1 MRQKLRPLCKI
12 EYSINDTQKSP
23 SMLSSIPPLQD
34 DEEDVSYDVES
45 IFTNIP
51 IQETINYIIEQIYVH
66 KKLTPICSKLI
77 FRRLLIKLATE
88 CTFKFNN
95 RFLKQVDG
103 CTMGGPLSVTFS
115 DIYMVKMENDV
126 VIPSKPIFYSRFV
139 DDIYSRRKLGDNVL
153 FDRLNSYHP
162 NIRLTVE
169 VNPSRF
175 LDTKLTNINGTYK
188 FNVYLKNTKLP
199 SPWTSKTPKRYKR
212 NTINGDIHRL
222 KRISSNSDEEIPL
235 IKEKFM
241 KGDYPLRFINSVVN
255 EFQKGKECG
264 DESFIIPTILFEI
277 ANPLIFVEI
286 PYCELNEVRSKHFLK
301 KFHKFTNSSFRMVIT
316 WKTRSIRSLFPLKD
330 KNDYKSCVIYKRDCS
345 CGSHYIGETKRKGE
359 VRCNEHNNPTKSS
372 EPSKHLRS
380 NINHYFTRTVIS
392 DAPKNAKTRKNLE
405 ALYIAL

>member
-1 MRQKLRPLCKI
+1 
-12 EYSINDTQKSP
+12 
-23 SMLSSIPPLQD
+23 MLSSIPTLQD
-34 DEEDVSYDVES
+34 DEEDVSYDAES
-45 IFTNIP
+45 LFTNIL

-126 VIPSKPIFYSRFV
+126 VIPSKPIFYRRFV

-162 NIRLTVE
+162 NIKLTIE
-169 VNPSRF
+169 VNF

-188 FNVYLKNTKLP
+188 FNAYRKNTKLP
-199 SPWTSKTPKRYKR
+199 SLWTSKTPKPYKR
-212 NTINGDIHRL
+212 NTVNGDLHHS
-222 KRISSNSDEEIPL
+222 KRISSNFDEEIPL

-241 KGDYPLRFINSVVN
+241 KADYPLLFINSVVN

-264 DESFIIPTILFEI
+264 
-277 ANPLIFVEI
+277 
-286 PYCELNEVRSKHFLK
+286 H
-301 KFHKFTNSSFRMVIT
+301 
-316 WKTRSIRSLFPLKD
+316 
-330 KNDYKSCVIYKRDCS
+330 
-345 CGSHYIGETKRKGE
+345 
-359 VRCNEHNNPTKSS
+359 
-372 EPSKHLRS
+372 
-380 NINHYFTRTVIS
+380 
-392 DAPKNAKTRKNLE
+392 
-405 ALYIAL
+405 